1 MHARGCLPK
10 RAILASG
17 SLHLSPPQNIGA
29 NSKLINRLRNDLA
42 TRGHSLDDGPSSSLV
57 QSLTNCG
64 IVSMWLQQEPGLDN
78 WEDRAEQ
85 VDALMVSDVEYEVR
99 YSDTNPTHRLFD
111 LLLVFYL
118 VCDLA
123 KRHRNHGCG

>member
-1 MHARGCLPK
+1 
-10 RAILASG
+10 
-17 SLHLSPPQNIGA
+17 
-29 NSKLINRLRNDLA
+29 
-42 TRGHSLDDGPSSSLV
+42 
-57 QSLTNCG
+57 
-64 IVSMWLQQEPGLDN
+64 MWLQQEPGLDN